1 MAKHPSITSKSK
13 DPFIAGKETDEILFV
28 YPFGENIR
36 KIEAAVSDANL
47 TELSYKEKIHDEI
60 EDIGWGALS
69 NLKETSNGEI
79 TIEDYKN
86 LDSGQ
91 WLNDSLVNLWMD
103 WISRNIN
110 CKQSNICFFSS
121 HFHEKLKNYGPTGVK
136 SWTVRRE
143 LNIFE
148 KKMIFIPIHQE
159 GHWSFCVIVNPGA
172 IQTTADLVS
181 VYLDNNNKDQPVS
194 CMLFFDSLELHSKS
208 KIKKTLVG
216 WLNFE
221 WKRIKNTNDMPFS
234 EKKYCIL
241 NPVGMFI
248 YQSYVFAVF
257 CLVCLYIKAMILLC
271 FVCLILP
278 ISLTVLY

>member
-47 TELSYKEKIHDEI
+47 TKLSYKEKIHDEI

-121 HFHEKLKNYGPTGVK
+121 SLLFITFLKA
-136 SWTVRRE
+136 
-143 LNIFE
+143 NIF
-148 KKMIFIPIHQE
+148 
-159 GHWSFCVIVNPGA
+159 S
-172 IQTTADLVS
+172 
-181 VYLDNNNKDQPVS
+181 
-194 CMLFFDSLELHSKS
+194 LFF
-208 KIKKTLVG
+208 
-216 WLNFE
+216 
-221 WKRIKNTNDMPFS
+221 NTDP
-234 EKKYCIL
+234 K
-241 NPVGMFI
+241 FI
-248 YQSYVFAVF
+248 IIFLQ
-257 CLVCLYIKAMILLC
+257 
-271 FVCLILP
+271 
-278 ISLTVLY
+278 